1 MTGRFYV
8 GTYTEPI
15 LFGTGEVFPGK
26 GKGVYTCQLTGE
38 GKIETLACAPARNP
52 SYLCLNPQREKLYAV
67 NELKE
72 LDGVFG
78 GGLFC
83 LTPEGASASLPTGGT
98 DPCRRTDGFSL
109 LQILPAA
116 P

>member
-67 NELKE
+67 H
-72 LDGVFG
+72 
-78 GGLFC
+78 
-83 LTPEGASASLPTGGT
+83 
-98 DPCRRTDGFSL
+98 
-109 LQILPAA
+109 
-116 P
+116 